1 MPRLEGT
8 IINDRYQVSTF
19 LGRGGMADVY
29 RAHDRKTGREVALK
43 FLRDDLA
50 EDRVFL
56 RRFRREAQVLEQLQH
71 PNIMAYYGFEESGD
85 MAFIVVEYVGGE
97 TLRRKLR
104 RLKSPLTIGQALSI
118 LKPICE
124 ALEYAHSLDIYH
136 CDIKPANIMIQSD
149 GRVVLTD
156 FGIARMTGVA
166 TATSLTP
173 GTPAYMAPEQCR
185 GQDVSAQTDIYSLAV
200 TLFEMITL
208 ERPFKGDTATI
219 RGSANE
225 RIRWEQIR
233 RPAPSPRVFNPDI
246 PLTVARQIRVALSK
260 KPSARHASA
269 MQFFQSL
276 LVRGVVTIDTAWH
289 WEALESKPAGD
300 QPEEPETP
308 ST

>member
-8 IINDRYQVSTF
+8 IVNDRYHVSAF
-19 LGRGGMADVY
+19 LGRGGMAEVY
-29 RAHDRKTGREVALK
+29 RAHDRETGREVALK

-56 RRFRREAQVLEQLQH
+56 RRFRREAQVLEQLRH
-71 PNIMAYYGFEESGD
+71 PSIMAYYGFEESGD
-85 MAFIVVEYVGGE
+85 MAFIVVEYVDGE

-104 RLKSPLTIGQALSI
+104 RLKSPLTVGQALSI
-118 LKPICE
+118 LKPVCE

-136 CDIKPANIMIQSD
+136 CDIKPANIMIQGD

-185 GQDVSAQTDIYSLAV
+185 GQNVSAQTDIYSLAI

-225 RIRWEQIR
+225 RIRWEQMR
-233 RPAPSPRVFNPDI
+233 KPAPSPRMFNPDI

-260 KPSARHASA
+260 KPSARHPSA

-276 LVRGVVTIDTAWH
+276 LVPGVVTIDTAWH
-289 WEALESKPAGD
+289 WEALESAPGGD
-300 QPEEPETP
+300 RPDEPETP